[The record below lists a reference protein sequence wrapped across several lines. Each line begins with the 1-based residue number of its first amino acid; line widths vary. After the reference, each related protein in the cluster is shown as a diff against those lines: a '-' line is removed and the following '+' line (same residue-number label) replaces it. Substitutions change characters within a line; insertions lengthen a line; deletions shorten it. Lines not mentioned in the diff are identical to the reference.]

1 MKQAEPVTFEKLK
14 EVKCVE
20 TRIEEKI
27 FTHEQASEIM
37 EELKEMKVISKEGKI
52 KDTMKAQLK
61 AGKLD
66 LSERYTKAAQRAI
79 MQALEKADN
88 RPVIRDAN
96 KEVTVK
102 LKKQAILSPEFKE
115 LWDKIKQKT
124 TYRVNID
131 TDTLIKN
138 CVKELREMPPIPKAK
153 LLTSTAEIEIEN
165 AGIYSTEK
173 HIQTTD
179 LENTYNY
186 VPDILRLIAS
196 ETLLKHS
203 TIIQILKQ
211 SGREQDFMNNPQLFY
226 EKALEIILR
235 NRHSLAIDGI
245 KYIKLAGEEYYVQ
258 EIFDSEELLA
268 NLDRNAVQVEHSVYD
283 YLIYDSGVESRFAK
297 SLDEDPDVKMFF
309 KIPPRFKIET
319 PIGSYNPDWAVFLEK
334 DGEQKLYFVLETK
347 GTTSLLDLRNSEKL
361 KIHCGKQHFAALEDG
376 IEFSE
381 EPVKDWKEFKV
392 NI

>member
-1 MKQAEPVTFEKLK
+1 
-14 EVKCVE
+14 
-20 TRIEEKI
+20 
-27 FTHEQASEIM
+27 
-37 EELKEMKVISKEGKI
+37 
-52 KDTMKAQLK
+52 
-61 AGKLD
+61 
-66 LSERYTKAAQRAI
+66 
-79 MQALEKADN
+79 
-88 RPVIRDAN
+88 
-96 KEVTVK
+96 
-102 LKKQAILSPEFKE
+102 
-115 LWDKIKQKT
+115 
-124 TYRVNID
+124 
-131 TDTLIKN
+131 
-138 CVKELREMPPIPKAK
+138 MPPIPKAK

-173 HIQTTD
+173 HIQTSD
-179 LENTYNY
+179 LENTYSY

-226 EKALEIILR
+226 EKALEIILK

-347 GTTSLLDLRNSEKL
+347 GTTSLFDLRNSEKL
-361 KIHCGKQHFAALEDG
+361 KIHCGKEHFAALEDG
-376 IEFSE
+376 IRFSE

-392 NI
+392 RI